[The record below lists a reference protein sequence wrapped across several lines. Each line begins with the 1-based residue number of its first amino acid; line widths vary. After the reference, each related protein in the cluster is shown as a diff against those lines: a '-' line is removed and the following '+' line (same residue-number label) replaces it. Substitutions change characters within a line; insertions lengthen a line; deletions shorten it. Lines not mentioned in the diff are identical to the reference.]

1 MLFGGSFNPPTI
13 AHLKII
19 EYLSNH
25 FDEVLLLPNGDQY
38 SFDGKVLNSF
48 NHRVNMLDLMC
59 KNLKNIKILDLEN
72 SNEFM
77 GTYHTLRL
85 LNHPTFVLGADC
97 LDKLHMWKHFDELI
111 TENTFI
117 LFNRNNK
124 NLKEEIL
131 SNIHLKNHLDKFNI
145 INEEI
150 PNVSSSE
157 YRNTKNKEIVT
168 KEVYEYIREN
178 ELY

>member
-1 MLFGGSFNPPTI
+1 
-13 AHLKII
+13 
-19 EYLSNH
+19 
-25 FDEVLLLPNGDQY
+25 
-38 SFDGKVLNSF
+38 
-48 NHRVNMLDLMC
+48 
-59 KNLKNIKILDLEN
+59 
-72 SNEFM
+72 
-77 GTYHTLRL
+77 
-85 LNHPTFVLGADC
+85 
-97 LDKLHMWKHFDELI
+97 MWKHFEELI

-124 NLKEEIL
+124 NLKDEIL
-131 SNIHLKNHLDKFNI
+131 SNFHLKNHLDKFNI

>member
-1 MLFGGSFNPPTI
+1 
-13 AHLKII
+13 
-19 EYLSNH
+19 
-25 FDEVLLLPNGDQY
+25 
-38 SFDGKVLNSF
+38 
-48 NHRVNMLDLMC
+48 
-59 KNLKNIKILDLEN
+59 
-72 SNEFM
+72 M